1 MAIIDT
7 ERDVI
12 VVRIVYDG
20 PPLSGKSASVCA
32 LGNLLGRTP
41 KVFSLEEESAGNRTL
56 YFDWLEYTGG
66 FFKGYSIS
74 CQIVSVPGQL
84 SLAAR
89 HHLWQTADVVVF
101 VLDASSDNLEIPLNY
116 FKNVQQLVAGTGENT
131 VQAIIQA
138 NQQDKP
144 HAAATAQLKEIF
156 QEYSQIKIVESVALS
171 GKGIRE
177 TFVLA
182 VRLAVERAATLMAKG
197 QMRYGK
203 PEISSG
209 EEFVSVLRSV
219 NFSLREETETLTELP
234 EIFEGLKATDA
245 VGGEESEIAV
255 PEATEAVEGEESQV
269 AVLATAAGLSENQEE
284 IDFPSTTITV
294 FDKELQPSGEVSVS
308 SEVIPAMADI
318 GVTEEEIGIDTG
330 AIPAITD
337 IGVTAEEIA
346 IDTDTILAMDSLQG
360 TEEMVA
366 IDMDA
371 IPTID
376 DFCVTQKETDI
387 DTGAIPAKD
396 NLRVI
401 EEMVP
406 PETDAV
412 PLKENLRVF
421 EETDNKPTVTKRSL
435 AKSALTKHLPQFPDE
450 STPTQWIWPPIH
462 GRSILNRLLERA
474 LKPHLKYDKWWIIQ
488 ALNEWHCFSKVEWQ
502 YPEALQ
508 ARQAL
513 RTHIRLHLE
522 CSPILSEH
530 RCVVVAINATKK
542 AWRLW
547 QIVPHELTLAEHL
560 ANSLRQ
566 ESPAQVALEIFR
578 CASRYVDALQQC
590 LQYPLVLN
598 LDLENLGV
606 NAQSQLVYLGTIEE
620 TPAVERRA
628 WNEVTLITAIKQEFA
643 ARIAKLLPQTEG
655 EVAEILRELHKI
667 DGFEHQ
673 YIVDALMQIFSEST

>member
-41 KVFSLEEESAGNRTL
+41 KVFSLEKESAGNQTL
-56 YFDWLEYTGG
+56 DFDWLEYTGG

-74 CQIVSVPGQL
+74 CQIVSVPSQL

-116 FKNVQQLVAGTGENT
+116 FKNLQQLVARTSENT

-138 NQQDKP
+138 NKQDKP
-144 HAAATAQLKEIF
+144 HAATTAPLKEIF
-156 QEYSQIKIVESVALS
+156 QEYPQIKIVESVALS

-182 VRLAVERAATLMAKG
+182 VRLAVERAAALMAKG

-209 EEFVSVLRSV
+209 EEFVSVLQST
-219 NFSLREETETLTELP
+219 NFTLQEETETLTELP
-234 EIFEGLKATDA
+234 EIAEGLKTTEE
-245 VGGEESEIAV
+245 VGGEESQAVV
-255 PEATEAVEGEESQV
+255 PETEAE
-269 AVLATAAGLSENQEE
+269 LSEK
-284 IDFPSTTITV
+284 
-294 FDKELQPSGEVSVS
+294 KE
-308 SEVIPAMADI
+308 
-318 GVTEEEIGIDTG
+318 T
-330 AIPAITD
+330 
-337 IGVTAEEIA
+337 
-346 IDTDTILAMDSLQG
+346 
-360 TEEMVA
+360 
-366 IDMDA
+366 DA
-371 IPTID
+371 IPMRNSTNMLEE
-376 DFCVTQKETDI
+376 VVAVGTDV
-387 DTGAIPAKD
+387 IPAKD
-396 NLRVI
+396 SLRVI
-401 EEMVP
+401 EE
-406 PETDAV
+406 
-412 PLKENLRVF
+412 KN
-421 EETDNKPTVTKRSL
+421 NKPTVTKRSL
-435 AKSALTKHLPQFPDE
+435 AKSSLTKHLPQFPDE
-450 STPTQWIWPPIH
+450 NTPTQWIWPPIH
-462 GRSILNRLLERA
+462 GRSILNRLLEQTLR
-474 LKPHLKYDKWWIIQ
+474 PHLKYDKWWIIQ
-488 ALNEWHCFSKVEWQ
+488 AHNEWHCFSKVEWQ
-502 YPEALQ
+502 YPDSVQ

-513 RTHIRLHLE
+513 RTHLRMHLE

-530 RCVVVAINATKK
+530 RCVVVAINETKK
-542 AWRLW
+542 TWRLW

-590 LQYPLVLN
+590 LQYPPALN
-598 LDLENLGV
+598 LNLENLGV
-606 NAQSQLVYLGTIEE
+606 NAQSQLVYLGYIEE

-628 WNEVTLITAIKQEFA
+628 WNEVTLITAINQEFA
-643 ARIAKLLPQTEG
+643 ARIVKLLPQTGG
-655 EVAEILRELHKI
+655 EVAEILHEFKKI

-673 YIVDALMQIFSEST
+673 YIVDTLIQIFSESK